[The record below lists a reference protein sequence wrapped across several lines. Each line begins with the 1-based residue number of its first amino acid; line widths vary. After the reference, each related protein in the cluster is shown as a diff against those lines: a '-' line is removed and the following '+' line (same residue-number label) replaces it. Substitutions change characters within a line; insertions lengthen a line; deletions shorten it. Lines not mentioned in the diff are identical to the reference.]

1 MTNQVKALEGIR
13 VLDLGQFLS
22 APRCGQ
28 LLAEL
33 GAEVIKIEP
42 AQGDTMRLLMKLA
55 GAEKVLGAVNTNKRG
70 MKLNLKSPEGPEIL
84 RRLVARCDALLEN
97 FVPGTM
103 ERLEL
108 GYESLAGHNPKLVYA
123 SISGFGITGELGDR
137 PAFDIIAQA
146 TSGIMD
152 ALDLAHRPP
161 PVFFADLVSGAY
173 AALGIVAALF
183 SRERT
188 GEGQRVDIS
197 MQDVMYAH
205 HFRAQTLRAL
215 GEDQDTTSQILGRSI
230 DHLMTDPDSPLPF
243 WNSYLAQ
250 DGFVAVVALTE
261 GQWKRLMETIG
272 QPDLLKDARFSNFV
286 TRIRNAAAGVEVVSE
301 WVSNRTV
308 NEVVDTLAAA
318 RVPCGKVCATADV
331 NDDAQ
336 LGEREMFRTVE
347 HPRLGEIG
355 VPGSV
360 LKMSR
365 TPGTIDRP
373 HPDLGQHTEEI
384 LRDLLDPSEE
394 EIAAWKKSG
403 AI

>member
-1 MTNQVKALEGIR
+1 MAKQTKALEGIR

-33 GAEVIKIEP
+33 GADVIKIEP
-42 AQGDTMRLLMKLA
+42 GQGDTMRLLMKLA

-70 MKLNLKSPEGPEIL
+70 MKLDLKSAQGPSIL
-84 RRLVARCDALLEN
+84 KRLVARSDVLLEN

-103 ERLEL
+103 GRLGL
-108 GYESLAGHNPKLVYA
+108 GYDTLTEVNPKLVYA

-161 PVFFADLVSGAY
+161 PVFFADFVSGAY
-173 AALGIVAALF
+173 AALGIMAALF
-183 SRERT
+183 ARERT

-215 GEDQDTTSQILGRSI
+215 GDDQETTSQILGRSI
-230 DHLMTDPDSPLPF
+230 DHLMTDPDNPLPF
-243 WNSYLAQ
+243 WNSYLAK

-261 GQWKRLMETIG
+261 GQWRRLMETIG
-272 QPDLLKDARFSNFV
+272 RSDLVQDARFSNFV
-286 TRIRNAAAGVEVVSE
+286 TRIRNAAEGVEIVSE
-301 WVSNRTV
+301 WVSNR
-308 NEVVDTLAAA
+308 NADDVVESLAAA
-318 RVPCGKVCATADV
+318 RVPCGKVCPTAEV
-331 NDDAQ
+331 NRDSQ
-336 LGEREMFRTVE
+336 LGEREMFQRVRHE
-347 HPRLGEIG
+347 RLGEIG

-360 LKMSR
+360 LKLSR
-365 TPGTIDRP
+365 TPGEVVRP
-373 HPDLGQHTEEI
+373 HPDLGEHTEEV
-384 LRDLLDPSEE
+384 LREVLEATDTELAD
-394 EIAAWKKSG
+394 WKKAG